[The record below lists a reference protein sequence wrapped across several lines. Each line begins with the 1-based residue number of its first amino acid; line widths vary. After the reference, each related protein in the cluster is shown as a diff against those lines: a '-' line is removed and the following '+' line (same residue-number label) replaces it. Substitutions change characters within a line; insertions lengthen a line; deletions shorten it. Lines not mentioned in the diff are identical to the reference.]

1 MKKLA
6 FITQSYK
13 NDYKE
18 CALLCESM
26 DRFLPKEI
34 DHFIFVNDED
44 YDLFLS
50 LHNEHHIV
58 YKKSTI
64 LPWWLIR
71 CPFKVLGHHYHISP
85 ITIPVREWIIQQ
97 ICKLGVFEV
106 IGNEYEAVFNIDS
119 ESIFMRPLNYSTII
133 KDNKYLMYKTTNQ
146 CEPNYEEYCNA
157 AKNLLHIPTSYNDI
171 SKYNYMST
179 PVCFVQK
186 NLNAMLQE
194 IKKNSIW
201 NSWKIAL
208 CNTYRFSENYLYGIF
223 TTYKLQEEQHFSMDK
238 YLFPLI
244 NLSQINSTEELKQEI
259 QSKINDQEILG
270 VLLQKSNRKK
280 MNNNYF
286 NFDKIK
292 GTVYNF
298 WNNNI

>member
-106 IGNEYEAVFNIDS
+106 IGNE
-119 ESIFMRPLNYSTII
+119 
-133 KDNKYLMYKTTNQ
+133 
-146 CEPNYEEYCNA
+146 
-157 AKNLLHIPTSYNDI
+157 
-171 SKYNYMST
+171 
-179 PVCFVQK
+179 
-186 NLNAMLQE
+186 
-194 IKKNSIW
+194 
-201 NSWKIAL
+201 
-208 CNTYRFSENYLYGIF
+208 
-223 TTYKLQEEQHFSMDK
+223 
-238 YLFPLI
+238 
-244 NLSQINSTEELKQEI
+244 
-259 QSKINDQEILG
+259 
-270 VLLQKSNRKK
+270 
-280 MNNNYF
+280 
-286 NFDKIK
+286 
-292 GTVYNF
+292 
-298 WNNNI
+298 

>member
-1 MKKLA
+1 
-6 FITQSYK
+6 
-13 NDYKE
+13 
-18 CALLCESM
+18 
-26 DRFLPKEI
+26 
-34 DHFIFVNDED
+34 
-44 YDLFLS
+44 
-50 LHNEHHIV
+50 
-58 YKKSTI
+58 
-64 LPWWLIR
+64 
-71 CPFKVLGHHYHISP
+71 
-85 ITIPVREWIIQQ
+85 
-97 ICKLGVFEV
+97 
-106 IGNEYEAVFNIDS
+106 
-119 ESIFMRPLNYSTII
+119 
-133 KDNKYLMYKTTNQ
+133 
-146 CEPNYEEYCNA
+146 
-157 AKNLLHIPTSYNDI
+157 
-171 SKYNYMST
+171 MST

-194 IKKNSIW
+194 IKKNSIC

-292 GTVYNF
+292 ETVYNF